1 MIENTI
7 NDDKTIA
14 DVGKDITL
22 AGCYHILW
30 WPKIKTLFCDTV
42 GPNVRN
48 VVAHGLFGDGEINS
62 YVPFY
67 AWFFALRLVMKESK
81 YITIPDGTLHGME
94 ETK

>member
-30 WPKIKTLFCDTV
+30 WPKIK
-42 GPNVRN
+42 
-48 VVAHGLFGDGEINS
+48 S
-62 YVPFY
+62 
-67 AWFFALRLVMKESK
+67 RLV
-81 YITIPDGTLHGME
+81 
-94 ETK
+94 